1 MKIPSYVFVFDFL
14 FLIGLSVMHF
24 IFSFFFKVSDFN
36 NLFENFESYPL
47 FNFELNTDCGTKEPI
62 IFHTW
67 EGWIKNDAHDDS
79 RKNKKDILDK
89 TNITKIY
96 GYNFCYEKKASYK
109 DLLYNDQIIKKG
121 GTCKSGY
128 KNCGTIDTLEQ
139 ELCVKINDPCPLYD
153 VRLDS
158 VNVNSE
164 YNPVPNTD
172 PKIFY
177 NNDNYES
184 NRPNKKI
191 IGKLVL
197 NDGIPCYNVNEK
209 LWNKL
214 NTQEAVDKHLKC
226 DIEIFGKYNDDRFEE
241 VGKISYKKIYDD
253 NLPNNA
259 KQLFSSL
266 DESYKVSLYK
276 REFLGID
283 KECDSDAHITKEDYD
298 KLVKN
303 IKLEKYVLMVEGI
316 LVFLCIAIGL
326 FIMIRA
332 EAPECA
338 VFFNIFAALIIYF
351 ICVICQSV
359 ALAKIMYYSL
369 SYDCSDNITNELFSK
384 ENQNTQKQITYSAL
398 NLSLDIF
405 FILIQVLLMIC
416 DVCHDEI
423 KECCNCCNCD
433 CTCPKCSCCP
443 CCTCCFCC
451 TCCPGCP
458 CCDCTKKRINMQNIV
473 TRENNNNN
481 NVYPYNINANNKGL
495 IHIGE
500 SSVNRMVI
508 NPYPQNQNV
517 IYINPYNNNYI
528 QNYNNYYQNYN
539 NYYPNN
545 NSNNNQSNFTSL
557 DVKIKNNNPTSNTK
571 F

>member
-1 MKIPSYVFVFDFL
+1 M
-14 FLIGLSVMHF
+14 
-24 IFSFFFKVSDFN
+24 
-36 NLFENFESYPL
+36 
-47 FNFELNTDCGTKEPI
+47 
-62 IFHTW
+62 
-67 EGWIKNDAHDDS
+67 
-79 RKNKKDILDK
+79 
-89 TNITKIY
+89 
-96 GYNFCYEKKASYK
+96 
-109 DLLYNDQIIKKG
+109 
-121 GTCKSGY
+121 
-128 KNCGTIDTLEQ
+128 
-139 ELCVKINDPCPLYD
+139 
-153 VRLDS
+153 
-158 VNVNSE
+158 
-164 YNPVPNTD
+164 
-172 PKIFY
+172 
-177 NNDNYES
+177 
-184 NRPNKKI
+184 
-191 IGKLVL
+191 
-197 NDGIPCYNVNEK
+197 
-209 LWNKL
+209 
-214 NTQEAVDKHLKC
+214 
-226 DIEIFGKYNDDRFEE
+226 
-241 VGKISYKKIYDD
+241 
-253 NLPNNA
+253 
-259 KQLFSSL
+259 

-405 FILIQVLLMIC
+405 FILLMIC

-473 TRENNNNN
+473 TRENNDNNLIILMLIIKALYIL
-481 NVYPYNINANNKGL
+481 VKALLIEWLL
-495 IHIGE
+495 IHIH
-500 SSVNRMVI
+500 
-508 NPYPQNQNV
+508 
-517 IYINPYNNNYI
+517 
-528 QNYNNYYQNYN
+528 
-539 NYYPNN
+539 
-545 NSNNNQSNFTSL
+545 
-557 DVKIKNNNPTSNTK
+557 KIKMLFILIHIIIIIFKIIIIIIKIIIIIIQIIIVIIIKVTLLL
-571 F
+571 